1 VLVAD
6 LMTSPSN
13 GNGFDAAG
21 IDEQTW
27 TELEK
32 QLEATIP
39 VYDRVNRLMTLGTD
53 RGMRRHVAKLIEP
66 GMNVLEVGCGPG
78 SFAETLRGTELSCL
92 DPSAEMLKVCKK
104 RVDAAREIH
113 SESQVKYIEAIAENI
128 PSEDNTF
135 DRVVCLFSFRD
146 FKDKKKGL
154 QEIYRVLK
162 PGGMLVICDAGKA
175 NWLHGIFGRLWMAT
189 YVQIVARIVTRDPNH
204 PWKWLAKT
212 YTHYGTHKFY
222 KQIMKEVGYNPAKVR
237 LLLPLGM
244 ASRFIAVKPE

>member
-1 VLVAD
+1 
-6 LMTSPSN
+6 MTSRSN
-13 GNGFDAAG
+13 SSGFDPSG

-27 TELEK
+27 SELEK

-78 SFAETLRGTELSCL
+78 SFAENLRGTELSCL
-92 DPSAEMLKVCKK
+92 DPSAEMLKVCRK
-104 RVDAAREIH
+104 RVDAAREKH
-113 SESQVKYIEAIAENI
+113 SESQVKYIEAIAEDI
-128 PSEDNTF
+128 PVEDNTF

-154 QEIYRVLK
+154 EEIYRVLK

>member
-1 VLVAD
+1 
-6 LMTSPSN
+6 MTSRSN
-13 GNGFDAAG
+13 SSGFDAAG
-21 IDEQTW
+21 IDETAW

-53 RGMRRHVAKLIEP
+53 RGMRRHVAKFIKP
-66 GMNVLEVGCGPG
+66 RMNVLEVGCGPG
-78 SFAETLRGTELSCL
+78 SFAETLRNTELTCL

-104 RVDAAREIH
+104 RVDAIREQH
-113 SESQVKYIEAIAENI
+113 AESPVTYIEAIAEDI
-128 PSEDNTF
+128 PLEDNTF

-146 FKDKKKGL
+146 FKDKRKGL
-154 QEIYRVLK
+154 EEILRVLK
-162 PGGMLVICDAGKA
+162 PGGILVICDAGKA

-189 YVQIVARIVTRDPNH
+189 YVQAVARIVTKDPNH

-212 YTHYGTHKFY
+212 YTHYGVHRFY
-222 KQIMKEVGYNPAKVR
+222 KKMMKEVGYNPVKVR

-244 ASRFIAVKPE
+244 ASRFVAIKPE